1 MLDPLFNGTSD
12 IDQLTKLCAVLGTPP
27 KSWDQGYSLAKQGG
41 INFPSSSPLSLDSLI
56 STASPEALD
65 LLAQLL
71 QWDPSRR
78 ITPQAA
84 LSHPFFSKAAGS
96 VQLSPENFTHST
108 SSAKLGKQKLNAIS
122 KPLKEPTPK
131 LNDSE
136 DDLWDMNEYKPSKDV
151 SPPKAEVSKKKQIE
165 FNPYSKK
172 FIEDDFEDL
181 DAFDSSGSHGNN
193 KPSIKKPIKYEPS
206 YNKTNIFGLG
216 DKEENFSSN
225 FKPGNKANQH
235 AKKES
240 PPKKPSQPEL
250 FQSSMTDWGDF

>member
-1 MLDPLFNGTSD
+1 MDPLFNGTSD

-27 KSWDQGYSLAKQGG
+27 KHWEQGYSLAKQNG
-41 INFPSSSPLSLDSLI
+41 INFPSNAPLSLESLI
-56 STASPEALD
+56 PTASPDALD
-65 LLAQLL
+65 LIGQLL

-84 LSHPFFSKAAGS
+84 LTHPFLAKAACAL
-96 VQLSPENFTHST
+96 QLPQENFTHST
-108 SSAKLGKQKLNAIS
+108 SSAKLC
-122 KPLKEPTPK
+122 KPKPNSLAKPPKELPTK

-136 DDLWDMNEYKPSKDV
+136 DDLWDMKEYNPSKDK

-193 KPSIKKPIKYEPS
+193 KPSLKKTNKYEPS

-216 DKEENFSSN
+216 AKEESSDSN
-225 FKPGNKANQH
+225 VKPANKVNPNL
-235 AKKES
+235 KKES
-240 PPKKPSQPEL
+240 PPKKTNQPEL